1 MAEYYMILTVAG
13 QAAYARAGAG
23 GSPVQISAVAVGDGG
38 GVAVQPA
45 ESWVSLIG
53 EVWRG
58 APTLVGVDAANPR
71 LVLVEAHVPHNVG
84 GWYAR
89 EIGLLSPEGVLLA
102 VGNYPESYKPVLDSG
117 VGKELMIRA
126 YIEHGNASQTTL
138 KINPDIVMA
147 SRTYVA
153 SAVATH
159 DASPTA
165 HAGQLAGMSGHIDD
179 LANPHQVTAAQV
191 GAEPFGKVA
200 WHNGDEEAH
209 PDIRA
214 AIAGIVIP
222 NATTEARGIV
232 ELATSAEA
240 LLLADAARAMTPA
253 ILGVVLTAALAHVA
267 RTDVVNAW
275 TRQQYMAQESLLAV
289 SGSLVIDLDTQ
300 AALSLQ
306 IVGGTVIANPEHTG
320 TQKRGRLMLAASAA
334 HSLSWGSAWK
344 SSSTVTLPTATI
356 AGATI
361 VLDYVCI
368 DGTMYP
374 LWMSTLG
381 LVLSNTDIAPLATL
395 SAIGS
400 QNGGHALPY
409 LVDGNNTTLASF
421 SGTLPAFIFDFGSAN
436 PRNIWKLRLGLNG
449 GTINPLPVR
458 FAYSDDGGSWV
469 NTNQSAI
476 SKTLDTTITDHLVDN
491 FGSHRFWALM
501 PTSGSWIQ
509 FTTIE
514 LYPRIG
520 G

>member
-45 ESWVSLIG
+45 ESWTALVG

-58 APTLVGVDAANPR
+58 APTLVEVDAANPR
-71 LVLVEAHVPHNVG
+71 LVLVEAHVPHNAG

-147 SRTYVA
+147 SRTYVV

-165 HAGQLAGMSGHIDD
+165 HAGQLAGVAGHIAD
-179 LANPHQVTAAQV
+179 LTNPHQVTAAQA
-191 GAEPFGKVA
+191 GAEPAGAVA
-200 WHNGDEEAH
+200 GHNQSGTAH
-209 PDIRA
+209 ADIRA

-222 NATTEARGIV
+222 NATTEARGTV

-253 ILGVVLTAALAHVA
+253 TLGVVLTAALAHVA

-306 IVGGTVIANPEHTG
+306 IVGGTVIANPEHSA

-334 HSLSWGSAWK
+334 HTLSWGSAWK
-344 SSSTVTLPTATI
+344 SSSTVSLPTATI

-381 LVLSNTDIAPLATL
+381 LILSTTDIAPLAAW
-395 SAIGS
+395 SATGS
-400 QNGGHALPY
+400 ASTGNLAN
-409 LVDGNNTTLASF
+409 LVDGNNSTVASY
-421 SGTLPAFIFDFGSAN
+421 SGGAPAAFVADFGAT
-436 PRNIWKLRLGLNG
+436 PRNLWRVRLGLNA
-449 GTINPLPVR
+449 GTINPMLCRLV
-458 FAYSDDGGSWV
+458 YSDDGATWTP
-469 NTNQSAI
+469 TNQSAI
-476 SKTLDTTITDHLVDN
+476 SKALESAITDHLVDN
-491 FGSHRFWALM
+491 YGVHRFWALQAV
-501 PTSGSWIQ
+501 SGAWIQ
-509 FTTIE
+509 FTTVE
-514 LYPRIG
+514 FYPRIG